1 MNSHFK
7 TLMSVAVALTVTACA
22 TTSTQIYYWGNYSD
36 TAYQLKK
43 EPSDKTREA
52 HKASLQN
59 ILDVATSKNKRVPP
73 GIYAELALIEMESG
87 QSAQALQLL
96 QQEKLLFPESAQL
109 VDTLTKNI
117 AKVN

>member
-1 MNSHFK
+1 MNNKLK
-7 TLMSVAVALTVTACA
+7 TLLSAVLALALTACA

-59 ILDVATSKNKRVPP
+59 ILDVAASKNKRVPP
-73 GIYAELALIEMESG
+73 GIYAELALMEMEGG

-96 QQEKLLFPESAQL
+96 QQEKMLFPESAQL
-109 VDTLTKNI
+109 VDALTKNI